1 MEDDDSDVS
10 KAARGTWTG
19 ARYARSSVERAIELS
34 EGDEWRG
41 KVSSK
46 HNATTAT
53 PYAAVAHSPSRPES
67 RRGRARTPP
76 SSRAPSRP
84 PLRSPRP
91 RRITSIAA
99 PCRIFSSRVWGTT
112 RRSGRLTRRALRG
125 CTIPHEPT
133 RRHTELTRAPR
144 APSRHRTMHVAR
156 AIGRAARCVRLR
168 SAGCGRASTG
178 FATAAATARPV
189 VEVAVPSISV
199 EDGGTS
205 STFPV
210 RRVYCVGKNYAK
222 HTIEM
227 GGDPKKDPPCF
238 FSKPSDA
245 VNQLQFVQYPPMS
258 ADVQYE
264 VRHAMRRCAGN
275 RAQV

>member
-1 MEDDDSDVS
+1 M
-10 KAARGTWTG
+10 
-19 ARYARSSVERAIELS
+19 
-34 EGDEWRG
+34 
-41 KVSSK
+41 
-46 HNATTAT
+46 
-53 PYAAVAHSPSRPES
+53 
-67 RRGRARTPP
+67 
-76 SSRAPSRP
+76 
-84 PLRSPRP
+84 
-91 RRITSIAA
+91 
-99 PCRIFSSRVWGTT
+99 
-112 RRSGRLTRRALRG
+112 
-125 CTIPHEPT
+125 
-133 RRHTELTRAPR
+133 
-144 APSRHRTMHVAR
+144 
-156 AIGRAARCVRLR
+156 RLR

-189 VEVAVPSISV
+189 VEVAVPSITVV
-199 EDGGTS
+199 EDGTS

-264 VRHAMRRCAGN
+264 VEQVVAIGKAGSDIAVADALDHVFGYGVGVDLTRRDLQWELKDKGLPWELAKGWDNSAPCSAIVPRQSVADPLQGEIGLKVNGEVRQLSDVKDHVWSVPETLSYLSSYVTLMAGDLIFMGTPEGVGPLTKGDRVEAWIEGIAAMRFEI
-275 RAQV
+275 V

>member
-1 MEDDDSDVS
+1 MARESQQQAQRNDSHAVCGGRTLTFTS
-10 KAARGTWTG
+10 RIATRTCENPSTLT
-19 ARYARSSVERAIELS
+19 RSI
-34 EGDEWRG
+34 
-41 KVSSK
+41 
-46 HNATTAT
+46 T
-53 PYAAVAHSPSRPES
+53 PAVALPS
-67 RRGRARTPP
+67 
-76 SSRAPSRP
+76 
-84 PLRSPRP
+84 
-91 RRITSIAA
+91 TSADYIVAQQ
-99 PCRIFSSRVWGTT
+99 SLGHN